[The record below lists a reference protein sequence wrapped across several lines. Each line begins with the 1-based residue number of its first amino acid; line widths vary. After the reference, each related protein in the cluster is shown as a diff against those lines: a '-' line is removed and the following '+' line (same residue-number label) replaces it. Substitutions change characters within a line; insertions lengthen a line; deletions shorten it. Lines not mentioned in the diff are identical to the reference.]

1 MAVEKMSLA
10 KALNESLRKALD
22 TDPKVLIMGED
33 VGKLG
38 GVFRITDG
46 LQKDFGEGR
55 VIDTP
60 LAESGIVGT
69 AIGLALRGYRPIVE
83 IQFDGFV
90 FPAYDQIVTQ
100 LAKMHARALG
110 KVKMPVVIRIPY
122 GGGIGA
128 VEHHS
133 ESPEALFAHVAG
145 LKVVSPSNASDA
157 YWMMQQAVQSDDP
170 IIFFEPKRRY
180 WDKGELDT
188 ESIPGPLHKAAVARE
203 GSDLTLVAYG
213 PMVKVCLE
221 AAAAAQEEGKSVEVL
236 DLRSMS
242 PIDFDA
248 VQASV
253 EKTGLLVVVHEA
265 PVFYGSGAEIAA
277 RITER
282 CFYHLEAPVLRVGG
296 YHAPTRRPGWRTS
309 TCRVST
315 GCSMPSTAR
324 WRTEERVVTTMTETS
339 ARFREFKMPDVGEGL
354 TEAEIL
360 KWFVQPGDTVTDGQ
374 VVCEVETAKAAVE
387 LPIPFDGVV
396 HELRFPEGTTVD
408 VGEVIIAVDV
418 APGSGDAPAEPEPV
432 QEAVA
437 EPAAEE
443 APKGRQPVLVGYG
456 VAESSTKR
464 RARKGAEIPG
474 PAAAAA
480 QAEIN
485 GHRAK
490 VAESRPLAKPPVRKL
505 AKDLGIDLATVTP
518 TGEGGVITREDVHA
532 AAAPAPAEAPVRA
545 EEAVAAPAPVEAVA
559 PVGRETRIP
568 VKGVRKAIAQ
578 AMVGSAFTAPH
589 VTEFV
594 TVDVTRTMK
603 LVAELKEDKDMAGV
617 RVNPL
622 LVIAK
627 ALLVAIK
634 RNPAVNAAWDEA
646 NQEIVQKHYVNLG
659 IAAAT
664 PRGLIVPNIKDAH
677 DKTLPE
683 LGAALADLVSTAREG
698 KTSPAAM
705 AGGTVTITNVGVFG
719 VDTGTP
725 ILNPGESAILAVGAI
740 KLQPWV
746 HKGKVKPRQVTT
758 LALSFDHRL
767 VDGELGSKVLADV
780 AAILEQPKRLI
791 TWG

>member
-1 MAVEKMSLA
+1 M
-10 KALNESLRKALD
+10 
-22 TDPKVLIMGED
+22 
-33 VGKLG
+33 
-38 GVFRITDG
+38 
-46 LQKDFGEGR
+46 
-55 VIDTP
+55 
-60 LAESGIVGT
+60 
-69 AIGLALRGYRPIVE
+69 
-83 IQFDGFV
+83 
-90 FPAYDQIVTQ
+90 
-100 LAKMHARALG
+100 
-110 KVKMPVVIRIPY
+110 
-122 GGGIGA
+122 
-128 VEHHS
+128 
-133 ESPEALFAHVAG
+133 
-145 LKVVSPSNASDA
+145 
-157 YWMMQQAVQSDDP
+157 
-170 IIFFEPKRRY
+170 
-180 WDKGELDT
+180 
-188 ESIPGPLHKAAVARE
+188 
-203 GSDLTLVAYG
+203 
-213 PMVKVCLE
+213 
-221 AAAAAQEEGKSVEVL
+221 
-236 DLRSMS
+236 
-242 PIDFDA
+242 
-248 VQASV
+248 
-253 EKTGLLVVVHEA
+253 
-265 PVFYGSGAEIAA
+265 
-277 RITER
+277 
-282 CFYHLEAPVLRVGG
+282 
-296 YHAPTRRPGWRTS
+296 
-309 TCRVST
+309 
-315 GCSMPSTAR
+315 
-324 WRTEERVVTTMTETS
+324 TTMTETS

-408 VGEVIIAVDV
+408 VGQVIIAIDV
-418 APGSGDAPAEPEPV
+418 APGSGDAPAPAAAPV
-432 QEAVA
+432 QEPVEAPEA
-437 EPAAEE
+437 EAE
-443 APKGRQPVLVGYG
+443 PKGRTPVLVGYG

-464 RARKGAEIPG
+464 RPRKGAAAAPEAAAVAAAVQAELNGHGAPAPAPVAPALAG
-474 PAAAAA
+474 AAAA
-480 QAEIN
+480 
-485 GHRAK
+485 GG
-490 VAESRPLAKPPVRKL
+490 RPLAKPPVRKL
-505 AKDLGIDLATVTP
+505 AKDLGIDLATVVP
-518 TGEGGVITREDVHA
+518 TGKDGIITREDVHA
-532 AAAPAPAEAPVRA
+532 AAAPAAPEAPA
-545 EEAVAAPAPVEAVA
+545 AVAAVASPVVPEAPAAAVPA
-559 PVGRETRIP
+559 AVSDSARETRIP

-622 LVIAK
+622 LIIAK

-634 RNPAVNAAWDEA
+634 RNPEVNAAWDEA

-677 DKTLPE
+677 DKTLPQLAEALGE
-683 LGAALADLVSTAREG
+683 LVATARDG

-791 TWG
+791 TWA

>member
-1 MAVEKMSLA
+1 M
-10 KALNESLRKALD
+10 
-22 TDPKVLIMGED
+22 
-33 VGKLG
+33 
-38 GVFRITDG
+38 
-46 LQKDFGEGR
+46 
-55 VIDTP
+55 
-60 LAESGIVGT
+60 
-69 AIGLALRGYRPIVE
+69 
-83 IQFDGFV
+83 
-90 FPAYDQIVTQ
+90 
-100 LAKMHARALG
+100 
-110 KVKMPVVIRIPY
+110 
-122 GGGIGA
+122 
-128 VEHHS
+128 
-133 ESPEALFAHVAG
+133 
-145 LKVVSPSNASDA
+145 
-157 YWMMQQAVQSDDP
+157 
-170 IIFFEPKRRY
+170 
-180 WDKGELDT
+180 
-188 ESIPGPLHKAAVARE
+188 
-203 GSDLTLVAYG
+203 
-213 PMVKVCLE
+213 
-221 AAAAAQEEGKSVEVL
+221 
-236 DLRSMS
+236 
-242 PIDFDA
+242 
-248 VQASV
+248 
-253 EKTGLLVVVHEA
+253 
-265 PVFYGSGAEIAA
+265 
-277 RITER
+277 
-282 CFYHLEAPVLRVGG
+282 
-296 YHAPTRRPGWRTS
+296 
-309 TCRVST
+309 
-315 GCSMPSTAR
+315 
-324 WRTEERVVTTMTETS
+324 TTMTETS

-360 KWFVQPGDTVTDGQ
+360 KWYVQPGDTVTDGQ

-408 VGEVIIAVDV
+408 VGQVIIAIDV
-418 APGSGDAPAEPEPV
+418 APGSGDAPAPAADPV
-432 QEAVA
+432 QEPVE
-437 EPAAEE
+437 EPAAEAE
-443 APKGRQPVLVGYG
+443 PKGRTPVLVGYG

-464 RARKGAEIPG
+464 RPRKGAPAAPEAAAVAAAVQAELNGHAAPA
-474 PAAAAA
+474 PAAAPAPSVPAQGGAA
-480 QAEIN
+480 
-485 GHRAK
+485 GG
-490 VAESRPLAKPPVRKL
+490 RPLAKPPVRKL
-505 AKDLGIDLATVTP
+505 AKDLGIDLATVVP
-518 TGEGGVITREDVHA
+518 TGKDGVITREDVHA
-532 AAAPAPAEAPVRA
+532 AAAPAASEAPA
-545 EEAVAAPAPVEAVA
+545 QAAPAPVAAEA
-559 PVGRETRIP
+559 PVATEPTAVPDSARETRIP

-634 RNPAVNAAWDEA
+634 RNPEVNAAWDEA
-646 NQEIVQKHYVNLG
+646 NQEIVRKHYVNLG

-677 DKTLPE
+677 DKTLPQLAEALGE
-683 LGAALADLVSTAREG
+683 LVTTARDG

-791 TWG
+791 TWA

>member
-1 MAVEKMSLA
+1 M
-10 KALNESLRKALD
+10 
-22 TDPKVLIMGED
+22 
-33 VGKLG
+33 
-38 GVFRITDG
+38 
-46 LQKDFGEGR
+46 
-55 VIDTP
+55 
-60 LAESGIVGT
+60 
-69 AIGLALRGYRPIVE
+69 
-83 IQFDGFV
+83 
-90 FPAYDQIVTQ
+90 
-100 LAKMHARALG
+100 
-110 KVKMPVVIRIPY
+110 
-122 GGGIGA
+122 
-128 VEHHS
+128 
-133 ESPEALFAHVAG
+133 
-145 LKVVSPSNASDA
+145 
-157 YWMMQQAVQSDDP
+157 
-170 IIFFEPKRRY
+170 
-180 WDKGELDT
+180 
-188 ESIPGPLHKAAVARE
+188 
-203 GSDLTLVAYG
+203 
-213 PMVKVCLE
+213 
-221 AAAAAQEEGKSVEVL
+221 
-236 DLRSMS
+236 
-242 PIDFDA
+242 
-248 VQASV
+248 
-253 EKTGLLVVVHEA
+253 
-265 PVFYGSGAEIAA
+265 
-277 RITER
+277 
-282 CFYHLEAPVLRVGG
+282 
-296 YHAPTRRPGWRTS
+296 
-309 TCRVST
+309 
-315 GCSMPSTAR
+315 
-324 WRTEERVVTTMTETS
+324 TTMTETS

-418 APGSGDAPAEPEPV
+418 APGSGDAPAAETAPAAVQQPV
-432 QEAVA
+432 TEA
-437 EPAAEE
+437 EPE
-443 APKGRQPVLVGYG
+443 APKARKPVLVGYG
-456 VAESSTKR
+456 VSESSTKR
-464 RARKGAEIPG
+464 RARKGVEVPG
-474 PAAAAA
+474 PAAAAI

-485 GHRAK
+485 GHGA
-490 VAESRPLAKPPVRKL
+490 VVPESRPLAKPPVRKL

-518 TGEGGVITREDVHA
+518 TGEGGIITREDVHA
-532 AAAPAPAEAPVRA
+532 AAVPAAAEVPAPSAPAVAVQAP
-545 EEAVAAPAPVEAVA
+545 AAPAAAVGA
-559 PVGRETRIP
+559 RETRIP

-594 TVDVTRTMK
+594 TVDVTRTMR

-622 LVIAK
+622 LIIAK
-627 ALLVAIK
+627 ALLVAIR
-634 RNPAVNAAWDEA
+634 RNPEVNAAWDEA
-646 NQEIVQKHYVNLG
+646 AQEIVQKHYVNLG

-677 DKTLPE
+677 DKTLPQLAAS
-683 LGAALADLVSTAREG
+683 LGELVSTAREG

-791 TWG
+791 TWA